1 MAHRAHRARE
11 YRVGEYKEKIS
22 KVKKYPKSR
31 SAYELGVSSD
41 AADMEI
47 LNDRDINEMI
57 EYYPIII
64 LSCKI
69 QESMLYSDVGA
80 LSGKILVGSKKIL
93 VGQKTQLI
101 QLILN

>member
-1 MAHRAHRARE
+1 M
-11 YRVGEYKEKIS
+11 K
-22 KVKKYPKSR
+22 
-31 SAYELGVSSD
+31 GVSSD

-47 LNDRDINEMI
+47 LNDRDINETI

-80 LSGKILVGSKKIL
+80 LLRKDFGWKQEDFSWAKDAINSIDPE
-93 VGQKTQLI
+93 LI
-101 QLILN
+101 KHFEAIYGG